1 MPGTPYPDRPAAT
14 ARAILIA
21 WVLLAA
27 ILLVSSWSRIMTGQL
42 PDPDDALRLVQVR
55 DLIGGQGWFDLTQH
69 RIDPPGG
76 TPMHWSRLV
85 DLPLLLATLVAGEA
99 AALVIVPL
107 LTLAV
112 TVRAVGRLAARLIGP
127 DKVLY
132 ACLVCG
138 FLPVLVM
145 QIQPMRIDHHGWQ
158 IAMVALAAL
167 ALTGEHARRGGMLAG
182 LAMATGIAISVELL
196 PLSAAFAAVLAW
208 RWWRDSRAALWLAS
222 YLQALAAGLVVF
234 YFLSHGPVALRP
246 WCDALSPPYL
256 ALFAVVAAGVTL
268 AERVK
273 LAGVMALAAMLASG
287 VFALAALG
295 WWAPQCLAPPFA
307 NLDPLVRDYWYVN
320 ISEGQPVW
328 RQAADWI
335 IPALVPLIAAL
346 GACLALWSRS
356 PREQRMLWAEHAMLL
371 GAALVLGLLVSRSL
385 AFAAVL
391 AAIPLGWLLAVLL
404 ERIRS
409 AGSTGGKILAV
420 VSIVLVLAP
429 TVPFMLAAKLSP
441 PTQQAV
447 PVKLADS
454 ACDVRASAAS
464 LSRLREGTV
473 FAPLDLGP
481 SILLESDHAVIATSH
496 HRAEAAMADVIGAFI
511 ASPEQAKPIVAR
523 HQADYLALCTDL
535 AEARIYARRHPEG
548 LAAQLVAG
556 QVPDW
561 LEPVAPLTTAQF
573 KVFRVR
579 PGGTAAP
586 PR

>member
-1 MPGTPYPDRPAAT
+1 M
-14 ARAILIA
+14 IA
-21 WVLLAA
+21 WLLVAA
-27 ILLVSSWSRIMTGQL
+27 ILLLSSWWRIVAGQL

-55 DLIGGQGWFDLTQH
+55 DLIAGQGWFDLTQH

-85 DLPLLLATLVAGEA
+85 DLPLLLVSLLAGETF
-99 AALVIVPL
+99 ALIVVPL
-107 LTLAV
+107 LTLGV
-112 TVRAVGRLAARLIGP
+112 TMWAVGRLAARLIGP

-145 QIQPMRIDHHGWQ
+145 QLQPMRIDHHGWQ

-167 ALTGEHARRGGMLAG
+167 ALTGEYARRGGMLAG

-208 RWWRDSRAALWLAS
+208 RWGRDARTAAWLAG
-222 YLQALAAGLVVF
+222 YLQALATGLVLF
-234 YFLSHGPVALRP
+234 YVLSHGLNALTP

-256 ALFAVVAAGVTL
+256 AFFAVVAAGVTL
-268 AERVK
+268 AERLN
-273 LAGVMALAAMLASG
+273 LAGVAAIAPVLASG
-287 VFALAALG
+287 VAGVAVLG
-295 WWAPQCLAPPFA
+295 WWAPQCLVPPFA

-320 ISEGQPVW
+320 ISEGQPAW
-328 RQAADWI
+328 RQSADWI
-335 IPALVPLIAAL
+335 IPALVPLVVALGTCAAL
-346 GACLALWSRS
+346 WLHTP
-356 PREQRMLWAEHAMLL
+356 PRQRTVWAEHAVLL
-371 GAALVLGLLVSRSL
+371 GAAIALGLVVARSL

-404 ERIRS
+404 KRIRS
-409 AGSTGGKILAV
+409 SGSTGGKLLAAMA
-420 VSIVLVLAP
+420 IVLVLAP
-429 TVPFMLAAKLSP
+429 TVPFMLAARFSP
-441 PTQQAV
+441 PAQQTA
-447 PVKLADS
+447 PVKLADA
-454 ACDVRASAAS
+454 ACNARASATS
-464 LSRLREGTV
+464 LSRLPDGVV

-496 HRAEAAMADVIGAFI
+496 HRAEAAMADVIRAFI
-511 ASPEQAKPIVAR
+511 APPDRARPVIAR
-523 HQADYLALCTDL
+523 HGADYLALCTDL
-535 AEARIYARRHPEG
+535 AEARIYARRHPDG
-548 LAAQLVAG
+548 LAAHLLDG

-561 LEPVAPLTTAQF
+561 LEPVTRLSTEQF

-579 PGGTAAP
+579 PGGTAVP